1 MAEAFAFELVS
12 PERLVAKGEAHAVVL
27 PGADGYLTVMAR
39 HAPLM
44 SLVKP
49 GVVEAQMANG
59 EKLRMFV
66 RGGFADVSPEGLSVL
81 AEFAVPLAELS
92 AEALDQQIKDA
103 EEDLADADSEQKREK
118 ARVALQQLHDARE
131 AVRRAR

>member
-81 AEFAVPLAELS
+81 AEFAVPLSELS
-92 AEALDQQIKDA
+92 AEALDQLFKQDMT
-103 EEDLADADSEQKREK
+103 DS
-118 ARVALQQLHDARE
+118 VTMSG
-131 AVRRAR
+131 